1 MPETGQLT
9 SSDVAIIVPVG
20 GAAPAWER
28 CAQSLARLDPS
39 PGEIIIVIDGPSDD
53 PASRTAEVDATV
65 LVLDQRGGPAKA
77 RNIGAR
83 ETAREILLF
92 IDSDIEVPTDLAAR
106 VAEVF
111 SVDDE
116 LTAIIGSY
124 DDTPGDPGFLSQ
136 YRNLLHHFVHQ
147 KGRETASTFWA
158 GCGAIRR
165 RAFEEVGSF
174 DKSYPVPSIED
185 IELGSR
191 LIRSGHTIRL
201 AKNLQVKHLKKW
213 RLADMMATDLMR
225 RAAPW
230 TELMLR
236 EGQMVND
243 LNVKTRDRISVIL
256 AFIPLVTL
264 PAAWLW
270 PPLLGFAAAALL
282 LLGAL
287 NAELFRFFLRQRG
300 VLFAL
305 GALAMYWVYL
315 LICGL
320 GFAIGLLRHLFAHHE
335 ELVRPNTAGV
345 RRRDRQAAT
354 TRNSDGRS

>member
-1 MPETGQLT
+1 MLGKITPIVESGGSCVRETGQLA

-20 GAAPAWER
+20 GAAPAWKR
-28 CAQSLARLDPS
+28 CAQSLARLDPA
-39 PGEIIIVIDGPSDD
+39 PGEIVIVIDGPNDNL
-53 PASRTAEVDATV
+53 ASRAAEVDALV
-65 LVLDQRGGPAKA
+65 LVLGQRGGPARA

-106 VAEVF
+106 VAEIF
-111 SVDDE
+111 SADRE

-165 RAFEEVGSF
+165 RTFHEVGGF
-174 DKSYPVPSIED
+174 DQSYPVPSIED

-191 LIRSGHTIRL
+191 LVRSGHTIRL
-201 AKNLQVKHLKKW
+201 AKELQVKHLKKW
-213 RLADMMATDLMR
+213 RLADMMAADLVR

-230 TELMLR
+230 TQLMLR

-243 LNVKTRDRISVIL
+243 LNVKTRDRISVFL
-256 AFIPLVTL
+256 AFITPIILL
-264 PAAWLW
+264 AALMW
-270 PPLLGFAAAALL
+270 PPLLGIGAVASI
-282 LLGAL
+282 LLGIL
-287 NAELFRFFLRQRG
+287 NVDLFRFFLRRRG
-300 VLFAL
+300 VLFML
-305 GALAMYWVYL
+305 GGIPLYWAYL
-315 LICGL
+315 VICGL
-320 GFAIGLLRHLFAHHE
+320 GFALGLLHYFFA
-335 ELVRPNTAGV
+335 
-345 RRRDRQAAT
+345 RDNRGE
-354 TRNSDGRS
+354 R